1 MSMIITPSRT
11 SCVAQVACFPS
22 AASRAP
28 QGGTIP
34 FTVQATAT

>member
-1 MSMIITPSRT
+1 MHQAHVSAPTPES
-11 SCVAQVACFPS
+11 PS
-22 AASRAP
+22 TAPGEP